1 MRLKTYCVQ
10 KYHDPIRVG
19 QASFKNTVE
28 VPEPAVVDY
37 HFITRIEFIDFHD
50 AITSYLRPHHFNDLV
65 INRNRL
71 VVDTDQTMNSSG
83 ITHSV
88 IDLVVFETAE
98 DITREQRLYDL
109 RQPTRELIE
118 LINSQPGIQSFNSPG
133 P

>member
-28 VPEPAVVDY
+28 VLEPAVVDY

-50 AITSYLRPHHFNDLV
+50 AITSHLRPHHFNDLF
-65 INRNRL
+65 INGNRL
-71 VVDTDQTMNSSG
+71 VVDTDQTINSPG
-83 ITHSV
+83 IAHPV
-88 IDLVVFETAE
+88 IDFVVSETTE

-109 RQPTRELIE
+109 
-118 LINSQPGIQSFNSPG
+118 S
-133 P
+133 